1 MEQAYGYMLDV
12 PNTDNVTCMK
22 YRHSSHLRFIPF
34 HISLAME
41 SHFCG
46 PVTAEALPRKV
57 RVPRTF
63 FETFFSFSRNKKAFI
78 QFRICK
84 AFCDGSPIMKMPIL
98 LV

>member
-12 PNTDNVTCMK
+12 RNTDNVTCRK
-22 YRHSSHLRFIPF
+22 YRHSSHLKFIPF

-57 RVPRTF
+57 RVVRTF
-63 FETFFSFSRNKKAFI
+63 FETYFFFFQKQESLYSVYNL
-78 QFRICK
+78 Q
-84 AFCDGSPIMKMPIL
+84 GIL
-98 LV
+98 

>member
-22 YRHSSHLRFIPF
+22 YRHSSHLTFIPF

-57 RVPRTF
+57 RVVRTF
-63 FETFFSFSRNKKAFI
+63 FETFFLFPETRIKALFSLEFARHFLMGLPSRKC
-78 QFRICK
+78 QF
-84 AFCDGSPIMKMPIL
+84 F
-98 LV
+98 

>member
-12 PNTDNVTCMK
+12 RNTDNVTCRK
-22 YRHSSHLRFIPF
+22 YRHSSHLKFIPF

-57 RVPRTF
+57 RVVRTLLKLF
-63 FETFFSFSRNKKAFI
+63 FLFPETRKPLFSLEFARYFVMGLPS
-78 QFRICK
+78 
-84 AFCDGSPIMKMPIL
+84 
-98 LV
+98 

>member
-12 PNTDNVTCMK
+12 PNTDNATCMK

-57 RVPRTF
+57 RVVRNF
-63 FETFFSFSRNKKAFI
+63 FETFFSFSRNKKAFL

-84 AFCDGSPIMKMPIL
+84 AFFDGSPITKMPIL

>member
-12 PNTDNVTCMK
+12 RNTDNVTCRK
-22 YRHSSHLRFIPF
+22 YRRKLHLKFIPF
-34 HISLAME
+34 HICLAME

-57 RVPRTF
+57 RVVRTL

-78 QFRICK
+78 QFRICN
-84 AFCDGSPIMKMPIL
+84 AFFDGSPITKMPIL

>member
-1 MEQAYGYMLDV
+1 MEQAYGYVLDV

-22 YRHSSHLRFIPF
+22 YRHSSHLKFIPF

-46 PVTAEALPRKV
+46 PVTAEVLPTKV
-57 RVPRTF
+57 RVVRTF

-78 QFRICK
+78 
-84 AFCDGSPIMKMPIL
+84 
-98 LV
+98 

>member
-12 PNTDNVTCMK
+12 RNTDNVTCRK
-22 YRHSSHLRFIPF
+22 YRHSSHLKFIPF

-57 RVPRTF
+57 RVVRTLLKLF
-63 FETFFSFSRNKKAFI
+63 ISFSRNKKAFI